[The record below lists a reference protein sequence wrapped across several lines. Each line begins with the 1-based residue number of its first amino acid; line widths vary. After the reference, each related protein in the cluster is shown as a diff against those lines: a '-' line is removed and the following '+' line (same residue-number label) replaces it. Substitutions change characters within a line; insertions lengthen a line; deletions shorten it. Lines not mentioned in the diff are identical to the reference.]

1 MKKSILLLFTMV
13 FVLGMNAQ
21 SLKVPS
27 TTDTKK
33 AQSSLNSQASSVA
46 DQASIGSL
54 IGQLTDNI
62 SDDAFTDS
70 FKKDKGDFIKK
81 TNEVTDAA
89 GASSALQSL
98 QAGLLPMAMDAGWSK
113 VKSSWLTDAKAANTV
128 KSVAG
133 VTSMLES
140 NIGGKFFKGS
150 WASARPA
157 WQAALNSM
165 AK

>member
-1 MKKSILLLFTMV
+1 MKKSILLLFTSL
-13 FVLGMNAQ
+13 FILGMNAQ

-33 AQSSLNSQASSVA
+33 AQSELSTQSSTLA
-46 DQASIGSL
+46 DQASIGNL
-54 IGQLTDNI
+54 IGELTNNI
-62 SDDAFTDS
+62 SDEAFTDS
-70 FKKDKGDFIKK
+70 FKKEKGDFIKK

-113 VKSSWLTDAKAANTV
+113 VKSSWLTNAKAANSV
-128 KSVAG
+128 KNIAG
-133 VTSMLES
+133 ITSQLES
-140 NIGGKFFKGS
+140 YVGDSFFKGS